1 MRAPA
6 LAAAR
11 ARDRDIRAEV
21 AAGDD
26 HGHAARDMGETEIEQ
41 GSALGI
47 GEQELLR
54 VVGQDA
60 DAVDALIDHAVEHP
74 ALTLR
79 IEIAC
84 RGERGRRDREHA
96 RVGLALG
103 KARHVIRLAAGG
115 SVVSLRPLQHSRRAR
130 GALAVLVTDAAR
142 GRPAEA
148 FGNGR
153 NPVRSSPSA

>member
-1 MRAPA
+1 MPAPA
-6 LAAAR
+6 AVAAR

-26 HGHAARDMGETEIEQ
+26 HRHAARDLGETQIEQ
-41 GSALGI
+41 GIALAVR
-47 GEQELLR
+47 EQELLR

-74 ALTLR
+74 ALAVR
-79 IEIAC
+79 VERAR

-103 KARHVIRLAAGG
+103 KACHDMLLPGCR
-115 SVVSLRPLQHSRRAR
+115 S
-130 GALAVLVTDAAR
+130 
-142 GRPAEA
+142 GRFAPPA
-148 FGNGR
+148 
-153 NPVRSSPSA
+153 PT